1 MHILIVDDHA
11 LIREG
16 IVSVLGGLR
25 PDARIDACGRCDE
38 ALALAAERRYDLVL
52 LDLQL
57 PDRPGFHALEALR
70 QNCPETPV
78 VVVSAQE
85 DRATVL
91 RTLDLGA
98 RSFIPKSSDTAR
110 IRHAL
115 SAILAGKVFLPDSV
129 YSEVAEPRSTPG
141 AVPWQLTDRQL
152 EVLQLLVAGLSNKLI
167 ARRLDIA
174 ESTVKIHVSA
184 ILRELRVGSRT
195 QALIAVARSGVSL

>member
-1 MHILIVDDHA
+1 MHVLIVDDHA

-16 IVSVLGGLR
+16 IVAVMGGLR

-38 ALALAAERRYDLVL
+38 ALALAAERHYDLVL

-70 QNCPETPV
+70 QTHPETPV

-98 RSFIPKSSDTAR
+98 RSFIPKSSDTQR
-110 IRHAL
+110 IRQAL
-115 SAILAGKVFLPDSV
+115 GAILAGQVFLPDSV
-129 YSEVAEPRSTPG
+129 FSEAEPRPQSG
-141 AVPWQLTDRQL
+141 AMPWQLTDRQL

-184 ILRELRVGSRT
+184 ILRELKVGSRT
-195 QALIAVARSGVSL
+195 QALIAVARAKVSL